1 MVAPDLSAGA
11 YAVDGR
17 LRRSHFTIRG
27 SNFFLLEVE
36 SSGAVASER
45 LPVEKVVN
53 IGQSFY
59 NNWTTNRRSQVSSSM
74 TPTGRLPFVYSLQYP
89 PTVW

>member
-17 LRRSHFTIRG
+17 LHRSHFTVRG

-45 LPVEKVVN
+45 LPEEKVVS
-53 IGQSFY
+53 IG
-59 NNWTTNRRSQVSSSM
+59 
-74 TPTGRLPFVYSLQYP
+74 
-89 PTVW
+89 